1 MAYEE
6 RECRKNN
13 IIIIIII
20 IIIITARAKRKT
32 KLECESGFK
41 QEKDAYGLQRRW
53 ITHAR

>member
-13 IIIIIII
+13 IIIIII

>member
-1 MAYEE
+1 VAYEE

-13 IIIIIII
+13 IIIII